1 MRILSAVL
9 LCASALFAVDPGQRA
24 PGFALMDSKGNVFDH
39 QDYRGKPV
47 IIEFMQT
54 TCPHCAAFA
63 DVLGRVQAKYGDK
76 IQILAIANP
85 PDNPTTVGKFVEG
98 HHVTY
103 PVLFDSG
110 QAAYSYLRQ
119 MKFDLP
125 QVFLLDQ
132 KGIVFNRYGYSAL
145 TKEIFEGEGLFGEI
159 ERLLGS
165 TAPRPAASKAGPP
178 PKKK

>member
-1 MRILSAVL
+1 MRLVPALI
-9 LCASALFAVDPGQRA
+9 LCAVAAFAADPGQRA
-24 PGFALMDSKGNVFDH
+24 PGFALMDSNGNVFDH

-47 IIEFMQT
+47 VIEFMQT

-63 DVLGRVQAKYGDK
+63 DVLNRVQAKYGDK

-85 PDNPTTVGKFVEG
+85 PDNPQTVAKFVQG
-98 HHVTY
+98 HGVRY

-110 QAAYSYLRQ
+110 QAAYSYMKK

-132 KGIVFNRYGYSAL
+132 KGIIFNHYENTAL
-145 TKEIFEGEGLFGEI
+145 TSEIFQGNGLFGEI
-159 ERLLGS
+159 DRLLG
-165 TAPRPAASKAGPP
+165 TANPAAQKSGPAAA
-178 PKKK
+178 KKK